1 MDIVELAQGNPTDQP
16 RLLEALVKDNYES
29 IVSAYMNRWTWAEI
43 TESLIPTDWLDG
55 LTARQI
61 SSRMAG
67 YAVDVERHTKKLN
80 KQQIADAE
88 AQTPDGVRQE
98 KNKRLVREYV
108 ELCAEAGELSGQ
120 IPCPNIDYGE
130 SHEPDRVD

>member
-80 KQQIADAE
+80 KL
-88 AQTPDGVRQE
+88 RQE

-108 ELCAEAGELSGQ
+108 ELCAAAGELSGQ
-120 IPCPNIDYGE
+120 IPCPHIDYGE
-130 SHEPDRVD
+130 SHEPEHTD